1 MNETEALAQFIVDTR
16 YERLP
21 GDVVEAAKV
30 AILDGVANVLAG
42 STQELADII
51 GEYTRLFGRDAGL
64 QRSGVGIQDQRTGGG
79 VCQWGVRARPGL
91 RDTGIPTHPRDF
103 FLPAFGAGVG
113 RSAARFGADHH

>member
-51 GEYTRLFGRDAGL
+51 GEYTRLLGGTPDC
-64 QRSGVGIQDQRTGGG
+64 SVVGWDSR
-79 VCQWGVRARPGL
+79 
-91 RDTGIPTHPRDF
+91 PTHQRRPLPTGCSGTPWTTKYRGSRQPTDI

-113 RSAARFGADHH
+113 GGAPRFGTDHY